1 MSGRGRLAL
10 CAFVATLAAATSMLP
25 LVDPASW
32 ILQAAFLLAV
42 QSGTGALVRR
52 APVPRAVIV
61 ATQALVMLV
70 LLTVVF
76 AREQAPA
83 GVLPGPEVLQ
93 RLAELLTAGAEDVG
107 RYAAPA
113 PVTDG
118 IRLMLI
124 GGVLLVGLVVDALA
138 VTFRSAAPAGLP
150 LLALYSV
157 AAGLSEG
164 GAGWLWFLLAAGGYL
179 LLLLA
184 EGRDRLSQWGRV
196 FSGATPG
203 APRGPAVG
211 AALSGGRPTAP
222 VRTGRRIGALA
233 LGVSLVVPAALP
245 ALDGGL
251 LSERNGGGG
260 GQGGG
265 GTISAV
271 NPLVSLQNNLNQPE
285 NRQVLSY
292 RTNSNDPQ
300 GFYLRILALDQFNG
314 NEWRP
319 STRRLSDVPKRFPQP
334 EGLGPDVKVTEVRSN
349 ISSSRS
355 YRQTYLPLPYPATEV
370 RIGGRWRY
378 EPTGRT
384 LVGDGGETTGGAQYE
399 VSSLVVQPTAD
410 QLASAGP
417 APAALRREYTRVPD
431 SLPEVVGKTA
441 AKITKGAANDYER
454 AVKLQNYFASNGGF
468 VYNTSVTSG
477 TGSAAIGR
485 FLKEKQGFCVH
496 FSFTMAAMSRTL
508 GIPARVAVGFA
519 PGTEQANGSVSVGLR
534 DAHAWPEL
542 YFEGVGWTRFEPTP
556 TRGSVP
562 AYTQSEAP
570 EGDASDPAVPE
581 ENASTA
587 PTAVPAAPDDCPVQM
602 RKQGECGDTTAQG
615 AVTPTDS
622 GTPTG
627 TVVGL
632 SLLAVVILVLPLLPM
647 LWRLRARRRRLA
659 APAGRAPVQERA
671 APSSADG
678 RAVPS
683 DARSAAPGPEGVRGG
698 AWAPAPA
705 DAAGTTAR
713 TLAAWREITDTA
725 WDHGIEPDDSRT
737 PRKAAV
743 RMVRLGRLEFDAA
756 DAVHR
761 VAGAVEQVL
770 YAPEPRPATGLS
782 EDVETVRAGLRASAG
797 RVARIRAVVAP
808 RSAVRVIWA
817 ASARWAAFTGRC
829 SALWGRLRWPVRPL
843 RRPFRPQG

>member
-10 CAFVATLAAATSMLP
+10 CAFVATLTAATSMLP
-25 LVDPASW
+25 LVEPATW

-52 APVPRAVIV
+52 APVPRVVIV
-61 ATQALVMLV
+61 AVQTLVMLV

-76 AREQAPA
+76 ARGQAVA
-83 GVLPGPEVLQ
+83 GVLPGPETVQ
-93 RLAELLTAGAEDVG
+93 RLADLLTAGADDVG

-113 PVTDG
+113 PATDG

-196 FSGATPG
+196 FTGAAEG

-211 AALSGGRPTAP
+211 AALAGGRPTAP

-251 LSERNGGGG
+251 LSERGGGG
-260 GQGGG
+260 GGKGGG

-285 NRQVLSY
+285 NRQVISY
-292 RTNSNDPQ
+292 RTNSDDPQ

-314 NEWRP
+314 DEWRP
-319 STRRLSDVPKRFPQP
+319 STRRLSDVPKRLPQP
-334 EGLGPDVKVTEVRSN
+334 DGLGPDVKVTEIRSN
-349 ISSSRS
+349 ISSSGS

-378 EPTGRT
+378 EPAGRT
-384 LVGDGGETTGGAQYE
+384 LVGDGGETTGGAQYQ
-399 VSSLVVQPTAD
+399 VSSLVVQPTAE

-441 AKITKGAANDYER
+441 AEVTRGAANDYER
-454 AVKLQNYFASNGGF
+454 AVKLQNYFASDGGF
-468 VYNTSVTSG
+468 TYNTSVNSG

-496 FSFTMAAMSRTL
+496 FSFTMAAMARTL
-508 GIPARVAVGFA
+508 GIPARVAVGFT
-519 PGTEQANGSVSVGLR
+519 PGTEQPNGAVSVGLR

-556 TRGSVP
+556 SRGTP
-562 AYTQSEAP
+562 PPYTQAEAP
-570 EGDASDPAVPE
+570 EGDTSDPAVPE
-581 ENASTA
+581 KEASTA
-587 PTAVPAAPDDCPVQM
+587 PTAAPAAPDDCPAQM
-602 RKQGECGDTTAQG
+602 RKQGECGSTAAPG
-615 AVTPTDS
+615 VVTATDS

-632 SLLAVVILVLPLLPM
+632 VLLAVVILVLPLLPM
-647 LWRLRARRRRLA
+647 FWRLRTRRRRLGLSIGRT
-659 APAGRAPVQERA
+659 PARERA
-671 APSSADG
+671 APRSARS

-683 DARSAAPGPEGVRGG
+683 DSRPAATGTDRDHGT
-698 AWAPAPA
+698 AWDRTPTNAA
-705 DAAGTTAR
+705 DATASA
-713 TLAAWREITDTA
+713 LAAWREITDTA

-743 RMVRLGRLEFDAA
+743 RVVRLGRLESDAA

-782 EDVETVRAGLRASAG
+782 EDVETVRAGLRASVG
-797 RVARIRAVVAP
+797 RSARIRAVVAP
-808 RSAVRVIWA
+808 RSAIRVVWA
-817 ASARWAAFTGRC
+817 ASARWAAFTDRW

-843 RRPFRPQG
+843 RRPSRQQG